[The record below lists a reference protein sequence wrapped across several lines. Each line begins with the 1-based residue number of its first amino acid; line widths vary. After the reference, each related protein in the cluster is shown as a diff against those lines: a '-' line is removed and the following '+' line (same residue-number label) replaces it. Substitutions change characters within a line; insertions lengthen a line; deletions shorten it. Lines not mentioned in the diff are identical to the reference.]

1 MRRRSLWTDL
11 SAPALARPLDRRAF
25 TRGALAALGLGAVA
39 VACGGKGDSAAD
51 SGAGEGDDGSD
62 GSDGGGDIDGG
73 DGLSDADVAWAT
85 GGTAAMAGGYP
96 DPFTDAPEACALTCE
111 VTLGPCYIE
120 TIERE
125 DISEGSTGLPMRLCF
140 RVVDSDCNPVVGA
153 AVDVWHTNL
162 AGLYSGEEAAE
173 MCTGGDAAAVA
184 GRWFRGVQNTDSEGK
199 VFFNSCFPG
208 WYSSRAV
215 HIHLLVRVGGEAFVI
230 TQVFFASELLE
241 DIFSNQPE
249 YAAFGQPNVSN
260 DEDSLIADADPDMLQ
275 MNTARQADG
284 ALLAYKTL
292 VVRTSLSESSCAV

>member
-11 SAPALARPLDRRAF
+11 SAHALSRPLDRRSF

-39 VACGGKGDSAAD
+39 VACGGKADSAGGD
-51 SGAGEGDDGSD
+51 TSEGSDGSD
-62 GSDGGGDIDGG
+62 GSDGGDSSDGS

-96 DPFTDAPEACALTCE
+96 DPFTDTPEACALTCE
-111 VTLGPCYIE
+111 VTLGPCYAE

-125 DISEGSTGLPMRLCF
+125 DISEGNTGLPMRLCF
-140 RVVDSDCNPVVGA
+140 RVVDSDCNPVAGA
-153 AVDVWHTNL
+153 AVDVWHANI
-162 AGLYSGEEAAE
+162 AGVYSGEDAAE
-173 MCTGGDAAAVA
+173 MCTGNDAAAVA
-184 GRWFRGVQNTDSEGK
+184 SRWFRGVQNTDSEGK

-215 HIHLLVRVGGEAFVI
+215 HIHLQVRVGGEAFVT
-230 TQVFFASELLE
+230 TQVFFASALLE
-241 DIFSNQPE
+241 DIFANQPE

-260 DEDSLIADADPDMLQ
+260 EEDGLIAEADPDMLQ

-292 VVRTSLSESSCAV
+292 VLRTSLSDSSCAV